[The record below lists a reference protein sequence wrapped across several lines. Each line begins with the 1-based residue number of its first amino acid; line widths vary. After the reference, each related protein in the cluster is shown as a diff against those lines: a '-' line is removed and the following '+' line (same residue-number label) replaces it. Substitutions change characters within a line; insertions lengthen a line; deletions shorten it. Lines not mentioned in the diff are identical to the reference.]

1 MSPFQR
7 KFPEKNRKKSRKLA
21 PNLLPKTK
29 YVTHYRNLKF
39 YVQLGCRITK
49 IHRVLAFR
57 QEAWLARYIDFNT
70 KMRAQQT
77 STFGKDFF
85 KLMNNAVFGKLQ
97 ENLRKRI
104 KVEIVTDEELAKKRV
119 CKPNMKRS
127 LTIHSDLVIIETFVE
142 SLELNRPVYSGMVVL
157 DLSKLWMYKFHYLK
171 MRRWFKDIQLCF
183 SDTDSLL
190 YRIGGDQNVYETMKA
205 HEEDFDFSD
214 YPRDHFCYSSKNK
227 KVIGCFKD
235 ELHSLP
241 LEEFIG
247 LRPKSY
253 SLKFRGKVKDGMI
266 VDMKEYEKQVAK
278 GTKKK
283 VKDRFL
289 RHEHYREVL
298 DELKS
303 VYVRQNVILS
313 RQHDVGTYHQTKV
326 SLTAFD
332 TKRWICDD
340 GYHTLAHGH
349 CLAVG

>member
-1 MSPFQR
+1 MQ
-7 KFPEKNRKKSRKLA
+7 
-21 PNLLPKTK
+21 
-29 YVTHYRNLKF
+29 
-39 YVQLGCRITK
+39 
-49 IHRVLAFR
+49 
-57 QEAWLARYIDFNT
+57 
-70 KMRAQQT
+70 
-77 STFGKDFF
+77 
-85 KLMNNAVFGKLQ
+85 
-97 ENLRKRI
+97 
-104 KVEIVTDEELAKKRV
+104 
-119 CKPNMKRS
+119 
-127 LTIHSDLVIIETFVE
+127 
-142 SLELNRPVYSGMVVL
+142 
-157 DLSKLWMYKFHYLK
+157 
-171 MRRWFKDIQLCF
+171 RWFKDIQLCF
-183 SDTDSLL
+183 LDTQSLL
-190 YRIGGDQNVYETMKA
+190 YRIGDDQDVYETMKA

-214 YPRDHFCYSSKNK
+214 YPRDHFCYSSRNK

-253 SLKFRGKVKDGMI
+253 SLKFRGKVEDGMI
-266 VDMKEYEKQVAK
+266 VDMDEYEKQVAK